1 MRSDAP
7 PPYTHQSTGG
17 GVSNDELFRR
27 QEELEKKA
35 QELRRREEELERRQR
50 SGGAPGSMPNNW
62 PPVPAFIPVQPCF
75 YQDIEVEIPVQ
86 FQRTVTLVYY
96 VWLVY
101 ILALVVNVV
110 ASLLYMLFAS
120 GGVGVFI
127 LAVIQLVLL
136 SPCSFLFWFRPVYK
150 AFRNDSSVN
159 FMVFFFAM
167 AAQILISVLFVIGV
181 WTVGITKLSPAFN
194 NGGVIIG
201 IFVAVATVV
210 MVIAAGGQLG
220 WISAFEAFP
229 VSVFAGL
236 IMLVSAIVFTAAFLG
251 MVVSLIKVHRL
262 YRGTGASF
270 AKAQQEFSQGVMSD
284 RGVQHAAGAATA
296 AAAGYT
302 VNQATGGRF

>member
-150 AFRNDSSVN
+150 AFRSDSSVN
-159 FMVFFFAM
+159 FMVFFF
-167 AAQILISVLFVIGV
+167 VLFIHSIFCFAQALGF
-181 WTVGITKLSPAFN
+181 TKYAC
-194 NGGVIIG
+194 
-201 IFVAVATVV
+201 
-210 MVIAAGGQLG
+210 G